1 MNKIY
6 SCFFILLTLLA
17 SSCAVSKKNYNP
29 ARKYAPEVLQ
39 KDFVLLKNIL
49 EEKHPSL
56 YWYTPKEKMDQ
67 YFSKYYNEIKDSM
80 TEQNFAWHVLAP
92 LIQKIHCGHTSVSM
106 SKAYSKW
113 VRGKAI
119 PAFPLYMKIWNDTMA
134 VTANL
139 NWRKDTVLQRG
150 TLITSINGIPNNLM
164 IKYMMEFLP
173 QDGYE
178 DNVNYIRLSGNF
190 PYFHR
195 TIFGLSRSYNIGYL
209 DSNNAEQKITV
220 PLFIPQKDSLKKD
233 SIIRREKKHLPIE
246 KKILQYRSLSV
257 DSSGKFATMT
267 LNTFSDGHLRNF
279 FRRSFKKLRKE
290 KIDNLVLDIRSNGGG
305 RVGMSTLLTKYIS
318 RKRFKVADSLF
329 THSRGLGPY
338 TKYIKGGFLNNIE
351 MFFASRKKADGNY
364 HIGHL
369 ERKLYHL
376 KDRNHFDGKVY
387 VLINGPTFSAS
398 ALFCNAIKGQQD
410 ITLLGEETGGGWYGN
425 DGIMIPDIT
434 LPHTH
439 VRVRLP
445 VFRLV
450 QYNHK
455 EENKGK
461 GIPPDIYIGTD
472 YDALLNGYDKKL
484 EVVRELIMSSY

>member
-6 SCFFILLTLLA
+6 SCFFVLLTVLVC
-17 SSCAVSKKNYNP
+17 SCAASKKNYNP
-29 ARKYAPEVLQ
+29 AKKYAPEVLQ
-39 KDFVLLKNIL
+39 KDFILLKNIL

-56 YWYTPKEKMDQ
+56 YWYMPKEKMDQ
-67 YFSKYYNEIKDSM
+67 YFIKYYDEIRDSM

-139 NWRKDTVLQRG
+139 NWRKDTVFQRG
-150 TLITSINGIPNNLM
+150 TLITSINGIPNNLL

-173 QDGYE
+173 EDGYAN
-178 DNVNYIRLSGNF
+178 NVNYIRLSGNF

-195 TIFGLSRSYNIGYL
+195 TIFGLSKSYNIGYL
-209 DSNNAEQKITV
+209 DSNNVEQKITV
-220 PLFIPQKDSLKKD
+220 PLFIPQKDSLRKD
-233 SIIRREKKHLPIE
+233 SIIRKEKKHMPIE

-290 KIDNLVLDIRSNGGG
+290 KINHLVLDLRSNGGG

-329 THSRGLGPY
+329 TQSRGLGPY
-338 TKYIKGGFLNNIE
+338 TKYVKGGFLNNIE

-369 ERKLYHL
+369 ERKLYEL
-376 KDRNHFDGKVY
+376 KGKNHFNGQVY
-387 VLINGPTFSAS
+387 VLTNGPTFSAS
-398 ALFCNAIKGQQD
+398 ALFCNAVKGQQD

-434 LPHTH
+434 LPNTH

-445 VFRLV
+445 LFRLV

-461 GIPPDIYIGTD
+461 GIPPDIFVGTS

-484 EVVRELIMSSY
+484 EVVRELIMAP